1 MPAFAQPIAFSYQR
15 PGFAPASTGRPR
27 AETRGLAEGDAGTEE
42 TVREMVRLIE
52 EGARDPDINALAIAI
67 VRGAGVRQFDF
78 DGERRALYGWMRR
91 AIRFFKDI
99 DGKETLR
106 AARRTVEQGAGDCD
120 CQTILICALL
130 KTIGHRTRIVTI
142 SSHPRA
148 PEIFSHVFA
157 EVRDERGRW
166 KPVDAARK
174 QASYGRGPNHWYRR
188 RHWDTEDGSFEELAP
203 GADPMLSF
211 YIPNSYP
218 LPTSGRGR
226 FLLQPGATG
235 RPGANG
241 GLGHLGDALRRRL
254 QKRATQAAR
263 LGRLGHLGQDTL
275 DELVSDIPQI
285 TQGTAQIIAASRA
298 NPLNI
303 TASSLPITAGQANTL
318 TPAAQALLDS
328 ENPLASIPAYVW
340 LLGAAGVA
348 LALWKGKNA

>member
-15 PGFAPASTGRPR
+15 PTLAPSTRPR

-52 EGARDPDINALAIAI
+52 EGARDPDINALAVGI
-67 VRGAGVRQFDF
+67 VRGTRVRQFDF
-78 DGERRALYGWMRR
+78 DGERRALYSWMRR
-91 AIRFFKDI
+91 AIRFFRDI

-142 SSHPRA
+142 SSHPQA
-148 PEIFSHVFA
+148 PDIFSHVFA
-157 EVRDERGRW
+157 EARDERGRW

-211 YIPNSYP
+211 YIPNTYP
-218 LPTSGRGR
+218 LPTTGRGR
-226 FLLQPGATG
+226 FLLQPGAHG
-235 RPGANG
+235 RPSANG
-241 GLGHLGDALRRRL
+241 GLGSLGHLGDAFSRRL

-263 LGRLGHLGQDTL
+263 LGRLGQDTL

-328 ENPLASIPAYVW
+328 EDPLASIPGYVW
-340 LLGAAGVA
+340 LLGIAGVG
-348 LALWKGKNA
+348 LVLWKGRQS